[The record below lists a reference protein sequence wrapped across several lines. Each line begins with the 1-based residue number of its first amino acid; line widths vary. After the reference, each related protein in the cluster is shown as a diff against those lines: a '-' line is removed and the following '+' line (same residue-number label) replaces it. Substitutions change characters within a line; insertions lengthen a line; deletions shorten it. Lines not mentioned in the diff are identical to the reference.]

1 MIHSNSLHVLN
12 QRRPMCGS
20 VDVQRRIVDVI
31 STECRTL
38 WMQLRVVAN
47 AAASTS
53 ISVPRVRTLWGT
65 PAFFQFERRGPA
77 HQRLGPGL
85 SRESDSFWAVSEW

>member
-1 MIHSNSLHVLN
+1 MILHVLN
-12 QRRPMCGS
+12 QSSPMCGS

-31 STECRTL
+31 RTECRTR

-53 ISVPRVRTLWGT
+53 ISVPSVRILWGT
-65 PAFFQFERRGPA
+65 PAFFQFERGGPV